1 MKLNFTYSDE
11 LYHYGVKGMKWG
23 VRKQRTSSGKK
34 RRSRI
39 FMDDELVNQRHEE
52 LRKTDSKL
60 KKLKKKMDSAEQDCL
75 NALVNV
81 NINPKGKKW
90 RSLLDSYDTAVKAYD
105 ERDSEL
111 RDNAEKYAIQK
122 GVDKTVDTTRKAN
135 KVGYEVNKVRL
146 ML

>member
-1 MKLNFTYSDE
+1 MKLNFTYTDE

-34 RRSRI
+34 RRRSRI

-52 LRKTDSKL
+52 LRKKDLKL
-60 KKLKKKMDSAEQDCL
+60 KKLKKELDSAEKDCL

-90 RSLLDSYDTAVKAYD
+90 RSLLDNYDTIAKAYND
-105 ERDSEL
+105 RDSEL

-122 GVDKTVDTTRKAN
+122 GVDKDS
-135 KVGYEVNKVRL
+135 
-146 ML
+146 